1 MQWNRESAMSTA
13 HSHALGVTVYHYNT
27 FVPQGEKIVP
37 VRSARP
43 ATLEL
48 IEALAAE
55 PLPGTGRVAHPS
67 EICDLGFFRG
77 PMHVAHGQR
86 PN

>member
-1 MQWNRESAMSTA
+1 MQTNRESAMSTA
-13 HSHALGVTVYHYNT
+13 HAQGVTVYHYNT
-27 FVPQGEKIVP
+27 FVPQGEKVVP

-48 IEALAAE
+48 IESLAAE
-55 PLPGTGRVAHPS
+55 ALPGTARIAHPS
-67 EICDLGFFRG
+67 EICELGFYRG
-77 PMHVAHGQR
+77 SMHGLHGQR

>member
-1 MQWNRESAMSTA
+1 MSTA
-13 HSHALGVTVYHYNT
+13 PSHAQGVTVYHYNT
-27 FVPQGEKIVP
+27 FVPQGEKVVP

-48 IEALAAE
+48 IESLAAE
-55 PLPGTGRVAHPS
+55 PLPGTARIAHPT
-67 EICDLGFFRG
+67 EVCELGFFRG
-77 PMHVAHGQR
+77 PMHVPHGQR

>member
-1 MQWNRESAMSTA
+1 MPTA
-13 HSHALGVTVYHYNT
+13 QTHAQGVTVYHYNT
-27 FVPQGEKIVP
+27 FVPQGEKVVP

-48 IEALAAE
+48 IESLAAE
-55 PLPGTGRVAHPS
+55 PLPGTARIAHPS
-67 EICDLGFFRG
+67 EICELGFFRG
-77 PMHVAHGQR
+77 LMNVSGDQR